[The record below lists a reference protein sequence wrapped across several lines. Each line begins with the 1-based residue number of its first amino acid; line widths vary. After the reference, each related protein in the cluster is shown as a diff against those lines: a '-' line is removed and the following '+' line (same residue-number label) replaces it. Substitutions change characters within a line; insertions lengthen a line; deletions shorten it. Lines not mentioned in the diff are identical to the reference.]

1 MQSQMDLM
9 ELKESRELRELKG
22 SRELR
27 ELMAER
33 LGVYVES
40 EVA

>member
-9 ELKESRELRELKG
+9 ELKELSESRELRELIV
-22 SRELR
+22 
-27 ELMAER
+27 ER
-33 LGVYVES
+33 LDVFVER

>member
-9 ELKESRELRELKG
+9 ELKEV
-22 SRELR
+22 R

-33 LGVYVES
+33 LGVYVEH
-40 EVA
+40 EAA